1 MILWFSH
8 VSKLYHT
15 EYIYMASLQCV
26 NQMLLKTTISQ
37 KIITLVAF
45 IWFLPSVCHQMLLKA
60 TISQKRF
67 PPIYIASPLQQG
79 ANHITNNLLFFLP
92 QKWHFWFLII
102 EIKILFYG
110 TVIFLWNWFEIFQC
124 IYMIFSSMY
133 PQMQLQII
141 FMWENFHND
150 CIYMGSLQCVSSD
163 VA

>member
-1 MILWFSH
+1 MRWPNWLHWYDLGFSP
-8 VSKLYHT
+8 VCVIKCCSKLPFHKKKVPTHLYCF
-15 EYIYMASLQCV
+15 SP
-26 NQMLLKTTISQ
+26 TTGSKSHNKQ
-37 KIITLVAF
+37 FV
-45 IWFLPSVCHQMLLKA
+45 V
-60 TISQKRF
+60 
-67 PPIYIASPLQQG
+67 
-79 ANHITNNLLFFLP
+79 FLP

-110 TVIFLWNWFEIFQC
+110 TVIFLWNCFEIFQC